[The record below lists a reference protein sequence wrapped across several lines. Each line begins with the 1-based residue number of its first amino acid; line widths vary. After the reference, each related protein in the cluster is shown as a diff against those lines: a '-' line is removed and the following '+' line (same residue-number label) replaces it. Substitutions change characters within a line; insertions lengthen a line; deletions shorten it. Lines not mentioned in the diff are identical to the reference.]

1 MFDKHAVGE
10 SNFLF
15 NKFPQVVTREC
26 FYRAS
31 SQLLYDAVTA
41 GNALLNTSGSE
52 DVECAM
58 PRSMRF
64 ATPTASYEIQ
74 PLYIQRQPV
83 GMTIV
88 LDLVKKPLAQ
98 ISQFLLANTAH
109 AEQCALRAGTE
120 ARHVAQRRIT
130 K

>member
-52 DVECAM
+52 EC
-58 PRSMRF
+58 RMRH
-64 ATPTASYEIQ
+64 AAIDAGCY
-74 PLYIQRQPV
+74 
-83 GMTIV
+83 
-88 LDLVKKPLAQ
+88 
-98 ISQFLLANTAH
+98 AH
-109 AEQCALRAGTE
+109 RILRDSTSIHPAAAGW
-120 ARHVAQRRIT
+120 HDNSS
-130 K
+130 